1 LKAEC
6 FSNSAILQLFRNYSA
21 IQLFNSSAIL
31 QLCLK
36 AMLGSY
42 ASAIQKRV
50 MQNSRGWGGCQIGVG
65 MALASTSQP
74 CPNAHLIAGIWDF
87 AWASTSYSSN
97 ARLTLGIWDAL
108 VSWVFGNSRQPW
120 DATNG
125 VSWVPFVSPRTLLSP
140 SFGCDFP
147 PGLSE
152 LWDATQAVGA
162 SYEVCGLL
170 FWCQSLDKSNFF
182 CAIFP
187 IPNISSKERLFC

>member
-1 LKAEC
+1 MKLCLKAEC

-74 CPNAHLIAGIWDF
+74 CPNAHLIAGIWD
-87 AWASTSYSSN
+87 AS
-97 ARLTLGIWDAL
+97 
-108 VSWVFGNSRQPW
+108 VSWVFGNSRQSSGIW
-120 DATNG
+120 DAL
-125 VSWVPFVSPRTLLSP
+125 VSW
-140 SFGCDFP
+140 
-147 PGLSE
+147 
-152 LWDATQAVGA
+152 
-162 SYEVCGLL
+162 
-170 FWCQSLDKSNFF
+170 
-182 CAIFP
+182 
-187 IPNISSKERLFC
+187 